1 VSFFFLEATAFA
13 KLFVREPGTD
23 ALIRLLENVED
34 NRKLISA
41 ASPLEV
47 YAAIRRRERSGHIAP
62 EAAAAAL
69 EMLRIEAGRMVQQP
83 LNPGVLESA
92 RQLLDRTSLRW
103 PEALQLG
110 SALTARDM
118 FPSTGITFVASS
130 AALLD
135 AARAEGL
142 EPLDP
147 SNLDPSNLEPSNLAS
162 SNLSGDRAATAQE
175 VKAAEDAE

>member
-1 VSFFFLEATAFA
+1 MSFYFLEATAFA
-13 KLFVREPGTD
+13 RLFVREPGTD
-23 ALIRLLENVED
+23 ALILLMETVED

-41 ASPLEV
+41 ATPLEV
-47 YAAIRRRERSGHIAP
+47 HAAIRRRERSGQIAP

-69 EMLRIEAGRMVQQP
+69 ELLRVESARMVQQP

-110 SALTARDM
+110 SVLTARDM
-118 FPSTGITFVASS
+118 FPGTAITFVAASP
-130 AALLD
+130 ALLD

-142 EPLDP
+142 ESLDP
-147 SNLDPSNLEPSNLAS
+147 SSLVPSDLP
-162 SNLSGDRAATAQE
+162 GDRAATAQE
-175 VKAAEDAE
+175 VEAFKKVE